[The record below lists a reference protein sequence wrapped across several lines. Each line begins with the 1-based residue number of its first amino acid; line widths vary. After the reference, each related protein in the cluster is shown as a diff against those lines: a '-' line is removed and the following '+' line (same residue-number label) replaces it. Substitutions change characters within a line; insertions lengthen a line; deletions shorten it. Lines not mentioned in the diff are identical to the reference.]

1 YNLITRRLSYVN
13 AGHLPPLLYDAR
25 KHQLVHLENG
35 CIGLGMLDVIPSIEL
50 GKIHIPKGSKLL
62 AFTDGLVELDDGH
75 QVESGAEEVEAI
87 LNNPHPLEQNFQGL
101 RNIIDRIENDGAAF
115 DDISLIGLEFQ

>member
-1 YNLITRRLSYVN
+1 
-13 AGHLPPLLYDAR
+13 
-25 KHQLVHLENG
+25 
-35 CIGLGMLDVIPSIEL
+35 
-50 GKIHIPKGSKLL
+50 
-62 AFTDGLVELDDGH
+62 
-75 QVESGAEEVEAI
+75 VESGAEEVEAI